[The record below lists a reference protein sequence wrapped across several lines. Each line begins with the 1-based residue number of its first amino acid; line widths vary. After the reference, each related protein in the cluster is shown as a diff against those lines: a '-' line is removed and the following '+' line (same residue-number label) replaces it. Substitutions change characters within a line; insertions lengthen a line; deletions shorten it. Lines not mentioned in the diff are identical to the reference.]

1 MSQRVQLLL
10 SDRILGSTFVP
21 QDGIWNYWVGLGPRF
36 QRTTEYT
43 MTLAGQPIPFRDPS
57 DRPNHFSAF
66 QNIAV
71 EEEAMIESA
80 YPFA

>member
-1 MSQRVQLLL
+1 
-10 SDRILGSTFVP
+10 
-21 QDGIWNYWVGLGPRF
+21 
-36 QRTTEYT
+36 

-57 DRPNHFSAF
+57 HRPNHFSAF

-71 EEEAMIESA
+71 EEEAMIDNA